1 MRRTL
6 LKVKKLEKFIEKY
19 GEDSFVSQSISKMLD
34 YKIKEYDEEIK
45 RLNKE
50 LRMFERTYG
59 MKSSVFYR
67 KFSEGRVGDNM
78 DFVEWSSIYQMHK
91 HLLEKK
97 VELEGKK

>member
-1 MRRTL
+1 MKRTL

-34 YKIKEYDEEIK
+34 YKIKEYGEEIK

-59 MKSSVFYR
+59 MKSLVFYR
-67 KFSEGRVGDNM
+67 KFSEGRLGDNM
-78 DFVEWSSIYQMHK
+78 DFIEWSSIYQMHK
-91 HLLEKK
+91 HLLGKK